1 MIKTPVSELLDDL
14 RLIDIGMEL
23 FVEIHFANG
32 KKVQSRSS
40 LIGYQINRFLLI
52 EYPTKDFSEAYQ
64 HMLANAEIVVRAMT
78 NSGFKDIIAFK
89 TSILSMV
96 NLPVRMLCLSV
107 PKSITKKKVREQLR
121 VEIEQDVFIMHDDNK
136 VNAKMLDFSLTG
148 CFVTLAPKSM
158 NIEADAEVHVAISID
173 ENLSG
178 ILTGTAVKV
187 QQLDGEMT
195 VGVKFSEEHP
205 ELKNNL
211 FSHFLVNTANK

>member
-158 NIEADAEVHVAISID
+158 NIKADAEVHVAISID

>member
-121 VEIEQDVFIMHDDNK
+121 VDIEQDVFIMHNDNK
-136 VNAKMLDFSLTG
+136 IIAKMLDFSLTG
-148 CFVTLAPKSM
+148 CFVTLAPKS
-158 NIEADAEVHVAISID
+158 ITLEQDAEIHVAISID
-173 ENLSG
+173 ESLSG

-187 QQLDGEMT
+187 QQLEGEMT
-195 VGVKFSEEHP
+195 VGVKFSDDHP
-205 ELKNNL
+205 ELKNQL
-211 FSHFLVNTANK
+211 FSYFLVNSANK

>member
-148 CFVTLAPKSM
+148 CFVTLAPKS
-158 NIEADAEVHVAISID
+158 
-173 ENLSG
+173 
-178 ILTGTAVKV
+178 T
-187 QQLDGEMT
+187 
-195 VGVKFSEEHP
+195 
-205 ELKNNL
+205 
-211 FSHFLVNTANK
+211 

>member
-14 RLIDIGMEL
+14 RLIDIGMDL
-23 FVEIHFANG
+23 FIEIHFANG

-40 LIGYQINRFLLI
+40 LIGFQINRFILI
-52 EYPTKDFSEAYQ
+52 EFPTKDFSEAYQ

-89 TSILSMV
+89 STILSVV

-121 VEIEQDVFIMHDDNK
+121 VDIEQDVFIMHNDNK
-136 VNAKMLDFSLTG
+136 IIAKMLDFSLTG

-158 NIEADAEVHVAISID
+158 ALEQDAEIDVAISID

-187 QQLDGEMT
+187 QQFDTEMT
-195 VGVKFSEEHP
+195 VGVKFSDEHP
-205 ELKNNL
+205 ELKNKL
-211 FSHFLVNTANK
+211 FSHFLVSTANK

>member
-40 LIGYQINRFLLI
+40 LIGYQINRFILI
-52 EYPTKDFSEAYQ
+52 EFPTKDFSEAYQ

-89 TSILSMV
+89 TSILSVV

-107 PKSITKKKVREQLR
+107 PKSITKKKVREQQR
-121 VEIEQDVFIMHDDNK
+121 VDIKQDVFIMHDDNK
-136 VNAKMLDFSLTG
+136 INAKMLDFSLTG

-158 NIEADAEVHVAISID
+158 NIEQGAEIHVAISID

-178 ILTGTAVKV
+178 ILTGSAVKV
-187 QQLDGEMT
+187 QLLEEQMT
-195 VGVKFSEEHP
+195 IGVKFLDEHP
-205 ELKNNL
+205 ELKNKL
-211 FSHFLVNTANK
+211 FSHFLVNLANK